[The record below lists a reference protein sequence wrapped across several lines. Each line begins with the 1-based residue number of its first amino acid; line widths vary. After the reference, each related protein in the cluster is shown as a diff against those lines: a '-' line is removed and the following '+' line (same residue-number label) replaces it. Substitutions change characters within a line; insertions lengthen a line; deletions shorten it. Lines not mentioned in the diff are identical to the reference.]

1 MKNKFEHFLLSLL
14 LGTST
19 LLGLSFWLNVNYGFN
34 LFYREHWDILAKL
47 QATQTPINRGFYVSI
62 IVAILI
68 FVIGVYIIYR
78 PRFKQK
84 QNPIT
89 PQDIKNN
96 TQPSVAPS
104 MPVAKTETMEVN
116 PSVPVPNTLISRPP
130 RLNLPSN
137 MAQIAAQRQQD
148 IITNKP
154 PVQNQPEQN
163 PYTSTI
169 SQIFSD
175 NGYAIKPN
183 PKISGFTPNL
193 FAIGPNEVL
202 WIGAI
207 DTKPEDLIQAVEKLQ
222 SVFQETLEDIQI
234 NITAFILDTL
244 NQYQSNDSILIFKST
259 DELKNF
265 ISENPADTITDEE
278 RDNFDSYSEYI
289 DTVIQYIKNI

>member
-1 MKNKFEHFLLSLL
+1 MKNKFEHFLLSVL

-34 LFYREHWDILAKL
+34 LFYREHWDAVAKL
-47 QATQTPINRGFYVSI
+47 QATQTPINRGFYISI

-68 FVIGVYIIYR
+68 FIIGVYIIYR
-78 PRFKQK
+78 PRPKQK
-84 QNPIT
+84 SSTIAPQEVRNT
-89 PQDIKNN
+89 P
-96 TQPSVAPS
+96 TPSVAPS
-104 MPVAKTETMEVN
+104 VVAEKTGNTEST
-116 PSVPVPNTLISRPP
+116 PSVPVPNIPISRPP

-137 MAQIAAQRQQD
+137 MAQIAAQRQQSLA
-148 IITNKP
+148 TQKT

-163 PYTSTI
+163 PYTSVI

-175 NGYAIKPN
+175 NGYSIKPN

-193 FAIGPNEVL
+193 FAIGPNESL

-207 DTKPEDLIQAVEKLQ
+207 DTKPEDLMQAIEKLQ

-234 NITAFILDTL
+234 NINAFILDTL
-244 NQYQSNDSILIFKST
+244 NQYQPNDSILIFKST
-259 DELKNF
+259 DELKTF
-265 ISENPADTITDEE
+265 VSENPADTITDEE